1 MPLQGECRR
10 FDPDW
15 NYHLPLPKNEKEE
28 VMEALI
34 LVGLLLVLAS
44 GLGPLIEGLAK
55 IAPAIFIVA
64 LLIALIGG

>member
-1 MPLQGECRR
+1 
-10 FDPDW
+10 
-15 NYHLPLPKNEKEE
+15 
-28 VMEALI
+28 MEALI